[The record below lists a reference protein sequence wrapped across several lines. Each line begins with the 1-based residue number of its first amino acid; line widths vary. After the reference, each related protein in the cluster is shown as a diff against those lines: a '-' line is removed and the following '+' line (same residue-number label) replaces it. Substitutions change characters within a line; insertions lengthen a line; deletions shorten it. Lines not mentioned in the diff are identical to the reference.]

1 VGQAPLPPPGGYPSP
16 DGQDSLSIRLVASM
30 DRHARSQCENPPA
43 GFNPCLPSPSHNAP
57 SGSEWVHEIKHDGYR
72 LIARRDGNRVRLY
85 TRRGLRL
92 VRQVSLDNRGAAVP
106 SGPLHHRGRGSG
118 LGWERRQ
125 VGFRQAALPSCPLA
139 AAKPSE
145 QVKIT
150 WCSSSTCAKNLE
162 AKGKES
168 CSLKRPKRKNERRD

>member
-1 VGQAPLPPPGGYPSP
+1 MTASESDALLAEPLPTSALSRCPEPYEEGMWDKPRSPHQAGTHPRTGRIPCPSVSSP
-16 DGQDSLSIRLVASM
+16 LWTAMRVPSAKI
-30 DRHARSQCENPPA
+30 PPA
-43 GFNPCLPSPSHNAP
+43 GFNPCLPSPSHKAP

-118 LGWERRQ
+118 LGWEGRQ
-125 VGFRQAALPSCPLA
+125 VGFRQAPFPW
-139 AAKPSE
+139 P
-145 QVKIT
+145 
-150 WCSSSTCAKNLE
+150 
-162 AKGKES
+162 
-168 CSLKRPKRKNERRD
+168 